1 MLLTLKV
8 GSLLSIFSFFLITSE
23 IVEGQGYTTAGTSAA
38 RSQSSALEP
47 FLDQLLKDQ
56 NLDSRSSI
64 YAITELTQQSSKH
77 HLLTQYIYRN
87 GQDFNPQIVY
97 LGTDPKDPSAHLAVK
112 PFAPDVDLADDILR
126 NAKFHRW
133 KNREGLL
140 AMRLRSR
147 EEPEFAGIIWLSKRQ
162 MTKGMK
168 WEAVQTFDQLQSDLS
183 LGVIERVLHHL
194 PVRRK

>member
-1 MLLTLKV
+1 MLLILKV
-8 GSLLSIFSFFLITSE
+8 GSLLSILFFFLITFE
-23 IVEGQGYTTAGTSAA
+23 IVEGQGYPTAGTSAA
-38 RSQSSALEP
+38 RSQSSALKP
-47 FLDQLLKDQ
+47 FLDRLLENQ
-56 NLDSRSSI
+56 NLASQSSI
-64 YAITELTQQSSKH
+64 YATTDLTQQSHKH

-97 LGTDPKDPSAHLAVK
+97 LGTDPKDASAHLAVK
-112 PFAPDVDLADDILR
+112 PFAPDVRLAGDILR
-126 NAKFHRW
+126 NSKFYRW

-147 EEPEFAGIIWLSKRQ
+147 EEPEFAGIIWLTKWQ